1 MHNLIKKVLNVR
13 NREERIQDVINDT
26 IRNIHSDEFNFTF
39 EEQVDIVEGIQK
51 KQFELLEMKLSEL
64 ELVKD
69 QIDRITIISVND

>member
-26 IRNIHSDEFNFTF
+26 IRNIHSDEFNFTL

-69 QIDRITIISVND
+69 QIDRITIQRNFN